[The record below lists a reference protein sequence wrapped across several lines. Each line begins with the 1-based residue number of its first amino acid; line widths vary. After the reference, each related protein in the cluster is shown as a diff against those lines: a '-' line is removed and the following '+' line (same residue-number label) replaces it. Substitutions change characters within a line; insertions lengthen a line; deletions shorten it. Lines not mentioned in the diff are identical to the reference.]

1 MLKPIALLFAVA
13 LSTVAC
19 GTTGEVPPQ
28 TPAGSSTGKPE
39 DPSKPEGPTPDGS
52 DPAAPVMPI
61 PESPPRD

>member
-1 MLKPIALLFAVA
+1 MLKPIAALVAVA

-28 TPAGSSTGKPE
+28 TPAGSSTEKPG
-39 DPSKPEGPTPDGS
+39 DPSQPEEPKPDGS